1 MSVFKKYQGKRIT
14 PKDKNWSRGTWYL
27 WKRVNG
33 RIIHKALKGADT
45 KEKAEAAARKILDK
59 AFNQA
64 YGLPDT
70 TTTFKEFA
78 EGTYTEYYKQH
89 NVNKVAKNLYVRLLV
104 EHFKS
109 QPLSLITPQDCRNCQ
124 QAMLKAG
131 QSPSSVNRIM
141 STLGKLFTIA
151 GQERIIDHSPMSFV
165 KCLKEPA
172 ARDRLLTDEERGR
185 LWHELQKDELLFL
198 LVTLAVHLPLRRG
211 QLIAITPSAV
221 DLPNGSLLIT
231 ASKGRESRK
240 VPLNSTAIHTLQTML
255 SMDALPFP
263 LKGTGI
269 RKRWMKVLTRSGIS
283 DFKFHDL
290 RKEFASNLIR
300 NNVNPETV
308 RQLFAHSSQRITQA
322 YTHSHSS
329 ELADAVRTLDIQQSE
344 VIQ

>member
-1 MSVFKKYQGKRIT
+1 MSVFKKFQGKRIT
-14 PKDKNWSRGTWYL
+14 AKDKNWSKATWYI
-27 WKRVNG
+27 WQRING

-78 EGTYTEYYKQH
+78 EGTYTEYYKQK
-89 NVNKVAKNLYVRLLV
+89 NVNQVAKRLYVRLLV
-104 EHFKS
+104 EHFKNA
-109 QPLSLITPQDCRNCQ
+109 PLSLITPQDCRNCQ

-151 GQERIIDHSPMSFV
+151 GEERIIDHSPMTFV
-165 KCLKEPA
+165 KSLKEPVP
-172 ARDRLLTDEERGR
+172 RDRLLTDEERER
-185 LWHELQKDELLFL
+185 LWTELSKDTLLHP
-198 LVTLAVHLPLRRG
+198 LVTLALNLPLRRG
-211 QLIAITPSAV
+211 QLLAISPDAV
-221 DLPNGSLLIT
+221 NLSTGQLAVIG
-231 ASKGRESRK
+231 SKGRQARL
-240 VPLNSTAIHTLQTML
+240 VPLNSIAMTTLAQMKEASL
-255 SMDALPFP
+255 LPFP
-263 LKGTGI
+263 LGVTGV
-269 RKRWMKVLTRSGIS
+269 RKRWMRVLQRSGIS
-283 DFKFHDL
+283 NFRFHDL

-300 NNVNPETV
+300 NNVNPEIV
-308 RQLFAHSSQRITQA
+308 RQLFAHSSQQITQA

-329 ELADAVRTLDIQQSE
+329 ELADAVRTLDVQESK